1 MNKITYDDC
10 FDLGL
15 LKINCTLLSKKFVNV
30 NSPLNWICNSC
41 GNKFVETYT
50 NINSNN
56 KGCLKC
62 FYKKF
67 NKKNCK

>member
-1 MNKITYDDC
+1 MNEITLSDC

-15 LKINCTLLSKKFVNV
+15 LKINCTLLSKKFVNIS
-30 NSPLNWICNSC
+30 SPLNWFCNNC
-41 GNKFVETYT
+41 GNKFTESYI
-50 NINSNN
+50 NISNNN

-62 FYKKF
+62 VYKKY